1 MYRRMDTPENRK
13 FWASVE
19 KAAAEVRK
27 WPAWKRQWAGTEETN
42 VGMVGKPVE
51 KDEDNRKG

>member
-1 MYRRMDTPENRK
+1 MDTPENRK